1 MYSLFSQIKLMSE
14 AFSTPGKRIDHLERL
29 APKLQVT
36 GFASPAADYECPKL
50 SLDELTAIGAPH
62 IFAWRLQSEALAGL
76 GLHAKDML
84 ILNRK
89 SELSDGRI
97 AIVAVD
103 GRHRICLAE
112 GKPGAFKLYIV
123 DKRGRRAQLEHS
135 ETIELWGVVDFV
147 LRDIRHRVL

>member
-1 MYSLFSQIKLMSE
+1 MYSLFSQIKPMSK

-29 APKLQVT
+29 TSRLQVT

-76 GLHAKDML
+76 GLHTKDIL

-112 GKPGAFKLYIV
+112 GYPGDFKFYIV
-123 DKRGRRAQLEHS
+123 DKQGRRAELEHS
-135 ETIELWGVVDFV
+135 ESVELWGVVDFV
-147 LRDIRHRVL
+147 LRDVRYRII